1 MSNCIL
7 NKQNN
12 RQSANFK
19 GDYPDPK
26 IFFEKLDELKHKL
39 PPVFESF
46 EKSFILY
53 NNNSDDNEY
62 EQIFNNDKANLEGII
77 SDQFLLEN
85 TVTTTINDVNSD
97 LARLYMEIE
106 VLKKENQYLKKT
118 MKAFDQRANTTDEM
132 FDNHKEF
139 YEIQYLRNWA
149 TALSIVI
156 SLGIMTSV
164 FAPAAVVKGVK
175 G

>member
-12 RQSANFK
+12 RQPTKFTDN
-19 GDYPDPK
+19 YPDPK
-26 IFFEKLDELKHKL
+26 IFFEKLDELKDKL
-39 PPVFESF
+39 IPVFESF

-53 NNNSDDNEY
+53 HNNLDDNEY

-85 TVTTTINDVNSD
+85 TVTTTINQVNAD

-106 VLKKENQYLKKT
+106 ILKKENQYLKKSV
-118 MKAFDQRANTTDEM
+118 KAFDQRANTTDEM

-149 TALSIVI
+149 ITLSIVI
-156 SLGIMTSV
+156 SLGIMTSM
-164 FAPAAVVKGVK
+164 FTPAAAAKGSK
-175 G
+175 

>member
-12 RQSANFK
+12 HQPAKFK
-19 GDYPDPK
+19 GDYPPPK

-39 PPVFESF
+39 PHVLENFV
-46 EKSFILY
+46 KSFILY

-85 TVTTTINDVNSD
+85 NVTTNINNVNAD

-106 VLKKENQYLKKT
+106 IFKKENQHLKKT
-118 MKAFDQRANTTDEM
+118 VKVFNQRANTTDEM

-149 TALSIVI
+149 IALSIVI
-156 SLGIMTSV
+156 SLGIMTSI
-164 FAPAAVVKGVK
+164 FAPAAVLKGAK